1 MQNFAHPTT
10 VALIFTVVFNVFV
23 LTLLNLLAKRLI
35 PWLAFSQDELLVIY
49 AMLSVASAVAGHSFV
64 EILVPILGHAF
75 WFATPENDWKDL
87 FFRYIPKWL
96 SMDDR

>member
-75 WFATPENDWKDL
+75 WFATPENDWKAL